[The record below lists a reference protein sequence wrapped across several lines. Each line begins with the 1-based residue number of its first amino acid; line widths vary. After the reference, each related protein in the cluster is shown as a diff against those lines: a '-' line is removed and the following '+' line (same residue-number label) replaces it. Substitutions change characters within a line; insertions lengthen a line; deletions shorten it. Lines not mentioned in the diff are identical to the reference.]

1 MDNDHIEDTSVQKT
15 LQSDNSDDSSL
26 YNIGHY
32 VTNDSDIIKIMPN
45 IEWDET
51 IDYNYV
57 EDYETIENKRYSKTS
72 R

>member
-15 LQSDNSDDSSL
+15 LQSDNSDDSGL
-26 YNIGHY
+26 YNVGHY

>member
-32 VTNDSDIIKIMPN
+32 VPNDSDIIKIMPN